1 MSEKLQK
8 VLARAGFGSR
18 RELERWIE
26 AGRVKVNGQIATV
39 GDRVNDSDKVTV
51 DGKRLAPQ
59 QKTPRGGPRKADFTQ
74 KLMGKQ
80 TAAGFI

>member
-18 RELERWIE
+18 RELERWIA

-39 GDRVNDSDKVTV
+39 GDVNDSDKVTV

-59 QKTPRGGPRKADFTQ
+59 QNTGFPPVISQ
-74 KLMGKQ
+74 Q
-80 TAAGFI
+80 T